1 METVRNRIPLEDSKD
16 ERALGVALAAL
27 VKLTS
32 SMKKLV
38 QKDTMY
44 VVTTF
49 HVRATKKW
57 IGERVFFERCA
68 KHEELHPSM
77 LAYAR
82 NVTDRERD
90 LGHSDMR
97 PIGCFAIVPLA
108 LRDPKYIGALVEHMR
123 GTDLDHE
130 TFHEALIDELVRRYG
145 LRDETMELLAYRAVD
160 GAGQNGEENLRR
172 VREKIDVDVFAAL
185 VDRISRRKPGPVR
198 SGYRE
203 LYVAN
208 AGKALF
214 AGEPE
219 KWKRWL
225 AFFGERGLSF
235 DARDRELPEPRTPRP
250 PAPFRQTWLEDEGE
264 ED

>member
-1 METVRNRIPLEDSKD
+1 METVRIRIPLEDSHD

-57 IGERVFFERCA
+57 IGERVFFERCSKYDA
-68 KHEELHPSM
+68 LHPNM
-77 LAYAR
+77 LAYVR

-108 LRDPKYIGALVEHMR
+108 LRDPKYIRALAEHMR

-130 TFHEALIDELVRRYG
+130 TFHAALIDELVRRHG
-145 LRDETMELLAYRAVD
+145 LREETMELLAYRAVD
-160 GAGQNGEENLRR
+160 GAGQNGEENLAR
-172 VREKIDVDVFAAL
+172 VRGKLDVDAFAAL
-185 VDRISRRKPGPVR
+185 VDRISKRKPGQAR

-219 KWKRWL
+219 KFERWL
-225 AFFGERGLSF
+225 AFFVERGLKF
-235 DARDRELPEPRTPRP
+235 DARDRELPARSEPRDIT
-250 PAPFRQTWLEDEGE
+250 PFRQEWLD
-264 ED
+264 DDD